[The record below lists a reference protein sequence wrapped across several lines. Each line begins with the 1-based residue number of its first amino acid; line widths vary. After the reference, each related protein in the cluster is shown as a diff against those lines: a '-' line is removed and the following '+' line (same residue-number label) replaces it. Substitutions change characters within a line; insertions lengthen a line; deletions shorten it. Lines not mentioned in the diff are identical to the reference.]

1 LGSDLVVPGDY
12 DGDGRYDFAVVR
24 QGTFLTWFILQSS
37 NNTVRTVQFGVKPQ
51 LTAQGDYD
59 GDGSTDIATFDPQ
72 SGNFFVLQSSNN
84 AFVSIRYGNNQ
95 DYPVANYDT
104 H

>member
-1 LGSDLVVPGDY
+1 
-12 DGDGRYDFAVVR
+12 
-24 QGTFLTWFILQSS
+24 
-37 NNTVRTVQFGVKPQ
+37 VRTVQFGVKPQ

-72 SGNFFVLQSSNN
+72 SGNFFILQSSNN
-84 AFVSIRYGNNQ
+84 ALVSIRYGNNQ